1 MKWVKYMA
9 WPAEQ
14 EESWQLFI
22 FSLAESAKGLFL
34 LVYDSQQ
41 SYEAI
46 LGRLQQEAKQ
56 YQWRMVET
64 TLAPGLIGWL
74 EGQIKVEPA
83 KIALVQLFPTVE
95 PTLLNNLNLIRE
107 TLHRLPLN
115 LVFIAHQEAYQ
126 KLIFSA
132 RDLMTWM
139 QIPYHFAHLQS
150 ALPQLPSPPITTSE
164 SLSQQIEFYQQAI
177 WRLSEEDGQDK
188 LAGLLASLA
197 DVYLEAGMFDPAGQ
211 LYQWLLDKARAT
223 PKPVEQD
230 IFRYEQKQTAI
241 KGWRI
246 LAAIQNEQLTPDER
260 NQFVK
265 WLDDGTFSVGQ
276 EQGKWFIRDGVGRS
290 QPLSSAV
297 LEKLS
302 LLSGKAA
309 TLIKNNRS
317 INSSGI
323 TPEILRT
330 LRTTL
335 ATSDVFASNATL
347 RRCFVDSRLSPW
359 RNQLPEAGNISGRVD
374 QVIAF
379 LMNKQ
384 TIRGE
389 NGLVLFLYV
398 LADHVDPMD
407 LLHSQLLNLATQ
419 IEGGTVGSP
428 SQATQNRLKRQLQEL
443 EAAAQLLDEKIGRLR
458 RAWVIEAN
466 PAVKFQLEQQL
477 AEAEADRKKIEDDW
491 ARIRASM
498 G

>member
-139 QIPYHFAHLQS
+139 QIPYHFAHLHS

-290 QPLSSAV
+290 QPLSSA
-297 LEKLS
+297 LREKLS
-302 LLSGKAA
+302 LLSGKVAVL
-309 TLIKNNRS
+309 TKTNPLLKPS
-317 INSSGI
+317 TI
-323 TPEILRT
+323 TPELWEKLCSLVVAT
-330 LRTTL
+330 GVFDSQL
-335 ATSDVFASNATL
+335 ALHSLFKDA
-347 RRCFVDSRLSPW
+347 RLAPW
-359 RNQLPEAGNISGRVD
+359 KNQLPETNSLIGRTD
-374 QVIAF
+374 QVLAF
-379 LMNKQ
+379 LMDRK
-384 TIRGE
+384 TADGR
-389 NGLVLFLYV
+389 NGLVLFLRV
-398 LADHVDPMD
+398 LIGRLKPEDFLA
-407 LLHSQLLNLATQ
+407 SQLLEMVGK
-419 IEGGTVGSP
+419 IESKEITKP
-428 SQATQNRLKRQLQEL
+428 TKERLQRQLNHLKELQEL
-443 EAAAQLLDEKIGRLR
+443 LNEKIRRLKV
-458 RAWVIEAN
+458 AWVIEAN

-477 AEAEADRKKIEDDW
+477 AEAEADRKKIEGDW
-491 ARIRASM
+491 ARILASM